1 MSKWY
6 GKIAYGVT
14 KEIKPGCWSNV
25 IETKN
30 YYGDLLTIDGEDKP
44 VIKLMMILTSLVP

>member
-30 YYGDLLTIDGEDKP
+30 YYGDLINDRWRRQ
-44 VIKLMMILTSLVP
+44 TSNKVNDDINFG